1 MVLDVFGLLLAVVGV
16 VAAAGFVLW
25 AVIGLVAAAEWVR
38 DHLPIRAR
46 LDYERFHAEQSIRSI
61 RRQAIHDM
69 LEAERAARYAYDDPD
84 IIEGTAVEVRR

>member
-1 MVLDVFGLLLAVVGV
+1 MVVDAFGLLLAVCGV
-16 VAAAGFVLW
+16 VVVAGFLLW

-38 DHLPIRAR
+38 DRLPIRAR

-61 RRQAIHDM
+61 KRRAVHEM
-69 LEAERAARYAYDDPD
+69 LEAERAVRYAYDPD